1 MWKVISAGFFVI
13 GVSYM
18 ALSRAPNIV
27 LAALCVLCAH
37 AGGSNVWV
45 MSTTL
50 LQLNVPDRFRGR
62 VFAVDIGLLMLM
74 VSTSNY
80 VIGVGLDT
88 WKFTARQLAA
98 ALGCALIVP
107 GLLWLPAQAKWGRD
121 RK

>member
-1 MWKVISAGFFVI
+1 
-13 GVSYM
+13 
-18 ALSRAPNIV
+18 
-27 LAALCVLCAH
+27 
-37 AGGSNVWV
+37 
-45 MSTTL
+45 
-50 LQLNVPDRFRGR
+50 
-62 VFAVDIGLLMLM
+62 MLM

-121 RK
+121 QK